1 MPGGILCRVEYRAG
15 WDTVPR
21 GIQCRV
27 EYHVGFM
34 RVRGCVEA
42 RWGLLCA
49 QDVEPGVRYKM
60 VWLDNGSD
68 DIAHKCVADGA
79 SARTAWPAHTEC
91 RGGSRGDN
99 AETNAE
105 TNAVFALCR
114 RAVTVFACVTQTLA
128 VVSRAGSASHKGTKS
143 KTYPRSCAHRHVAS
157 Q

>member
-1 MPGGILCRVEYRAG
+1 M
-15 WDTVPR
+15 PR

-42 RWGLLCA
+42 RWGLLCG

-68 DIAHKCVADGA
+68 DIAHKCVADVA
-79 SARTAWPAHTEC
+79 SARTAWPAHAEC
-91 RGGSRGDN
+91 RGGSRGES
-99 AETNAE
+99 AER
-105 TNAVFALCR
+105 NAVFALCR

-128 VVSRAGSASHKGTKS
+128 VVSRAGSTSHKGTKS
-143 KTYPRSCAHRHVAS
+143 KTYPRSCAR
-157 Q
+157 